1 MPRAKKKVDET
12 LAFARAAGLIAR
24 DRNCT
29 DIVVLD
35 LKGISS
41 ATDYYVIATGTS
53 LRQTRTVVDSVQ
65 DHAKEIGRK
74 RYGLAG
80 YEQGRWVL
88 ADYVDVVVHVFDKEY
103 RDYYELEN
111 LWGDAKRVELE

>member
-12 LAFARAAGLIAR
+12 LEFAMAAGIIAR

-29 DIVVLD
+29 DIVILD

-53 LRQTRTVVDSVQ
+53 LRQTRTVVDAVQ
-65 DHAKEIGRK
+65 DHAKSIGRK

-88 ADYVDVVVHVFDKEY
+88 ADYVDVIVHIFDKEY
-103 RDYYELEN
+103 REYYELEN

>member
-12 LAFARAAGLIAR
+12 LEFARAAGIIAR
-24 DRNCT
+24 DSNCT

-53 LRQTRTVVDSVQ
+53 VRQSRTVVDAVQ
-65 DHAKEIGRK
+65 VHAKEVGRK
-74 RYGLAG
+74 RYGQAG
-80 YEQGRWVL
+80 YEQGRWIL
-88 ADYVDVVVHVFDKEY
+88 ADFVDVVVHVFDKEY